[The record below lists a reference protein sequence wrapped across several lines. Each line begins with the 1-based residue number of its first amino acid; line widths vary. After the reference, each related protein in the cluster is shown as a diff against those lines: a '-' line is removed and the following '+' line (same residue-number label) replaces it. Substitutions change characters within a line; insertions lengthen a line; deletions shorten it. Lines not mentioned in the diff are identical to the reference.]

1 MIQWVYGQKKLDF
14 AIFIFSSSFYLVG
27 WIKSEGRATK
37 VGSLDM
43 GEKGSVCNEGALC
56 ENLKQ

>member
-1 MIQWVYGQKKLDF
+1 MLQWVYGQNKLDLV
-14 AIFIFSSSFYLVG
+14 IFIFSSSFYLVG
-27 WIKSEGRATK
+27 RVKRVGRATK

-43 GEKGSVCNEGALC
+43 EGLGSVCDKGALC